1 MADQEDSLENLLNR
15 ATNPAV
21 RELDMDHVMAFCEQV
36 NKELEGPQ
44 ISVRLLA
51 HKIQSPQEREAE
63 YALATLEACVRNCG
77 QYFHQEIGKFR
88 FLNEV
93 IKVISPKYLGNR
105 TSEKIKKKCI
115 EILYS
120 WKLGLPQ
127 EAKIAEAYSMLKSQG
142 IVKADPSY
150 IDKQITYAAPA
161 KPRRA
166 DFEDEEKAK
175 MLNRL
180 LKSKNPEDLQ
190 AANRLIKNMVKE
202 DVIKSEKISKRIN
215 ELQTIGNNV
224 QLLQEMIQNY
234 SSQSSASVDKEM
246 MKELYE
252 SLEKLRPNL
261 FRLASDTDE
270 KDNDGINDILQ
281 ANDSVMKVMSL
292 YKTKVE
298 GVRDERADVSSL
310 LDLNNDPSKSTPTH
324 TAQNTS
330 SAAMLEDQF
339 EAWGISGSSDDKA
352 ANSNS
357 SAMSELNDIFNMA
370 AQPPAV
376 PPTIPQTTVNTSQS
390 LFNTNPTLAMGMF
403 SPLNQPAMMA
413 HQQQNQQQRP
423 AFGAPVQNPSM
434 GLQRFP
440 SPFASMNTSTQLS
453 SQPQKTDQQKPV
465 MPDLD
470 MIGQSLLQ
478 QNLGNKE
485 LTTTQKGGTSNMTL
499 NQLSNLKTTTSSQSQ
514 PQPSLLDLSNPV
526 TSFSGTA
533 TTNGLTMGSPSK
545 TVEIQPLTDIF
556 VPLESIKP
564 GEHQPVTVLDKNNLK
579 ILIHIGKDRPRP
591 DVSVMVISTLST
603 SSSPIRNYVFQA
615 AVPKVMKVKLQ
626 PPSANTLPAY
636 NPILP
641 PTAITQIMLLAN
653 PKKEKVRLKFKLTY
667 SSDDQTQTE
676 MGEVD
681 TLPIQ

>member
-1 MADQEDSLENLLNR
+1 MADQEDSLEYLLNR

-21 RELDMDHVMAFCEQV
+21 RELDMDHVMAFCDQV

-120 WKLGLPQ
+120 WKIGLPQ
-127 EAKIAEAYSMLKSQG
+127 ETKIAEAYSMLKSQG
-142 IVKADPSY
+142 IVKADPTY
-150 IDKQITYAAPA
+150 IDKSVTYAAPA

-234 SSQSSASVDKEM
+234 SSQSSASVDREM

-292 YKTKVE
+292 YKTKIE
-298 GVRDERADVSSL
+298 GVKDER
-310 LDLNNDPSKSTPTH
+310 
-324 TAQNTS
+324 
-330 SAAMLEDQF
+330 
-339 EAWGISGSSDDKA
+339 GISGSTDDKA
-352 ANSNS
+352 ANCNS

-413 HQQQNQQQRP
+413 HQQQTRQQTP

-453 SQPQKTDQQKPV
+453 TQPQKTDQQKPV

-485 LTTTQKGGTSNMTL
+485 LTSTQKGGTSNMTL
-499 NQLSNLKTTTSSQSQ
+499 NQLSNLGTTTSSQSQ
-514 PQPSLLDLSNPV
+514 PQPSLLDLSNPI
-526 TSFSGTA
+526 TSISGTA

-603 SSSPIRNYVFQA
+603 SSNPIRNYVFQA

-681 TLPIQ
+681 TLPVQ

>member
-1 MADQEDSLENLLNR
+1 MADQEDSLEYLLNR

-21 RELDMDHVMAFCEQV
+21 RELDMDHVMAFCDQV

-120 WKLGLPQ
+120 WKIGLPQ
-127 EAKIAEAYSMLKSQG
+127 ETKIAEAYSMLKSQG
-142 IVKADPSY
+142 IVKADPTY
-150 IDKQITYAAPA
+150 IDKSVTYAAPA

-234 SSQSSASVDKEM
+234 SSQSSASVDREM

-292 YKTKVE
+292 YKTKIE
-298 GVRDERADVSSL
+298 GVKDERADVSSL

-339 EAWGISGSSDDKA
+339 EAWGISGSTDDKA
-352 ANSNS
+352 ANCNS

-413 HQQQNQQQRP
+413 HQQQTRQQTP

-453 SQPQKTDQQKPV
+453 TQPQKTDQQKPV

-485 LTTTQKGGTSNMTL
+485 LTSTQKGGTSNMTL
-499 NQLSNLKTTTSSQSQ
+499 NQLSNLGTTTSSQSQ
-514 PQPSLLDLSNPV
+514 PQPSLLDLSNPI
-526 TSFSGTA
+526 TSISGTA

-603 SSSPIRNYVFQA
+603 SSNPIRNYVFQA

-681 TLPIQ
+681 TLPVQ

>member
-298 GVRDERADVSSL
+298 GVRDER
-310 LDLNNDPSKSTPTH
+310 
-324 TAQNTS
+324 
-330 SAAMLEDQF
+330 
-339 EAWGISGSSDDKA
+339 GISGSSDDKA